1 MSFVVQ
7 RVTGR
12 EIALN
17 EFGSEILRIGRGTNA
32 DLRSDNQAVALE
44 HAVIEGSASGYR
56 IVDLGSI
63 TGTYVNRQPIESA
76 TLHKGDVI
84 EIGDLRI
91 EVQVADGGKPL
102 FIRVSTSGERV
113 AKLMAERDDDVSVVA
128 DDVVAGRGTLRAQK
142 VDYAGAYRL
151 TRPWLTRGTIV
162 ILALILTLTAVRALT
177 RRENQTVFRPG
188 DVSSAHSRAR
198 DANDRVIAN
207 DCEACHHPWQGVT
220 DARCMNCHKRVQHAE
235 TEANTPA
242 CMTCHSEH
250 RGLQK
255 LALIN
260 NERCA
265 TCHANLPAHVTRG
278 ATLAAHRQ
286 RITAFG
292 TDHPPFTIPA
302 DENQLKGFSHA
313 MHLTPA
319 TPLRNGK
326 GEVEQL
332 ECASCHQLTGAAAK
346 PVPIQFEAHCS
357 RCHALTFD
365 DAMPDAQV
373 PHGGDPQLVYAAV
386 MAAYTRDRDLVS
398 KSPQEIRR
406 ILAQRSVTPAGDRA
420 VFAAEQVIDKKC
432 GNCHEL
438 QRKEGRIVVTAPVF
452 RTKWLDESKFTHARH
467 RMVDC
472 ERCHDAARKSQTVSD
487 VLIPAEGKCVACHGP
502 QQDIGS
508 STCITCH
515 DYHQRI
521 TTVVGR

>member
-1 MSFVVQ
+1 MQ

-12 EIALN
+12 EIALS

-56 IVDLGSI
+56 IVDQGSI

-91 EVQVADGGKPL
+91 EVQVAEGGKPL
-102 FIRVSTSGERV
+102 FIRVSAGAQRAAVLDDFEEPSAATEDV
-113 AKLMAERDDDVSVVA
+113 A
-128 DDVVAGRGTLRAQK
+128 AGRGILRAQK

-151 TRPWLTRGTIV
+151 SRPWLTRGTIV

-177 RRENQTVFRPG
+177 RPENQTVFKPG

-198 DANDRVIAN
+198 DANDNVIAN

-220 DARCMNCHKRVQHAE
+220 DARCMNCHKRVRHAE

-242 CMTCHSEH
+242 CLTCHSEH

-255 LALIN
+255 LALVD

-265 TCHANLPAHVTRG
+265 ACHANLPAHATPG
-278 ATLAAHRQ
+278 AVLAANRKK
-286 RITAFG
+286 ITAFG
-292 TDHPPFTIPA
+292 IDHPPFTIPA
-302 DENQLKGFSHA
+302 DENQLPGFSHA
-313 MHLTPA
+313 MHLAPA

-332 ECASCHQLTGAAAK
+332 ECASCHQLAGAIAK
-346 PVPIQFEAHCS
+346 PAPIQFEAHCS

-365 DAMPDAQV
+365 DALPDAQV

-386 MAAYTRDRDLVS
+386 VAAYTRDRDLVG

-438 QRKEGRIVVTAPVF
+438 QRREGRIAVTAPVF

-467 RMVDC
+467 RMVGC
-472 ERCHDAARKSQTVSD
+472 ERCHDAARKSENASD
-487 VLIPAEGKCVACHGP
+487 VLIPAEETCVACHGP
-502 QQDIGS
+502 QQEIGS